1 MGVPHSKFR
10 TVANGAVRSYEP
22 KFILYIDKYTYVR
35 IHIPRPLPLR
45 ESSPNNKVRKKVGI
59 SKINIHTDIL
69 LRM

>member
-1 MGVPHSKFR
+1 MGVPDYSLG
-10 TVANGAVRSYEP
+10 TVANSAVRSYEP

-35 IHIPRPLPLR
+35 IHIPRPFPLR

-59 SKINIHTDIL
+59 SKINILTEIL